1 MNKKKG
7 LIIAVSIILSLSLVT
22 IGTVVIIEA
31 LKPKKQAA
39 EFDKVEDGNGSS
51 FKKETSGEN
60 TIESIAK
67 KTSNSVVSIVATN
80 KKKGFLSNAS
90 SAGTGVIV
98 TKNGYIITNKHVIK
112 DMDKISVVLN
122 DGTNYDTVKVVA
134 KDPLNDIAYLKIE
147 NVDNLSA
154 AELGDSKTIHSGQ
167 EVIAIGNALGQYHN
181 TITRG
186 IISGTNRSVDA
197 SDGHGSTES
206 LNDMIQ
212 TDAAINSG
220 NSGGPLLNAK
230 GQVIGINT
238 AIASDAHGVGF
249 AIPIGATKGM
259 LKSLIE
265 KGVAQR
271 ATLGVNYV
279 QITPAIAKER
289 DLPVKKGAYLYSPD
303 NEEVVKPNS
312 AASKAGLL
320 KGDIITKV
328 SGIEV
333 GEMGSISS
341 LISEFRPGDEVK
353 LNIIRNGKDIEV
365 KAILDG
371 VSR

>member
-22 IGTVVIIEA
+22 VGTIGIIEV
-31 LKPKKQAA
+31 LKPKKQVA

-51 FKKETSGEN
+51 FKKETGGEN

-80 KKKGFLSNAS
+80 KKKGFLSNTS

-122 DGTNYDTVKVVA
+122 DGTSYDTVKVVA

-186 IISGTNRSVDA
+186 IISG
-197 SDGHGSTES
+197 